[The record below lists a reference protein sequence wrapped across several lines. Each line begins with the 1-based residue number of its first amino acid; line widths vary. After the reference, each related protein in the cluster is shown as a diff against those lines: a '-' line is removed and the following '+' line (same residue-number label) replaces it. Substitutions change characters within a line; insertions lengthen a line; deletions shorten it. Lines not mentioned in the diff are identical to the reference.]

1 MLVISR
7 KINEGIVIDDTIII
21 TVLGV
26 DGDKVKIGISAPR
39 EMLILRQEIQQ
50 AVQEQVMIQ
59 EFMAREDKP
68 KALEGLREL
77 LVSETEDAPQS
88 ECPA

>member
-59 EFMAREDKP
+59 EFMAGESEP
-68 KALEGLREL
+68 KGLEGLREL
-77 LVSETEDAPQS
+77 LVSEAEDAPQS